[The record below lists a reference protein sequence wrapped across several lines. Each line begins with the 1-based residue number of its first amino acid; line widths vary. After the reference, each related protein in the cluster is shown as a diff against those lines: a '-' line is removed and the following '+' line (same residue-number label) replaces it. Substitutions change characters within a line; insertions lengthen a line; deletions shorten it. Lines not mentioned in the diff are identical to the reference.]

1 MRNKLLI
8 LPLALIFL
16 AVLVSASGN
25 SVTVSLF
32 YDATTSDSLQI
43 MNGDD
48 VGIVVSADSIFEN
61 SMNVRVDFLG
71 TSETNLLDVDTIQDS
86 YFKHMVFGQEV
97 YLYPGTYSIKAT
109 VTGSPSGKTD
119 VDYLYLE
126 VLAPTPQNRLPVITS
141 TPVTQ
146 VNEGANYAYDV
157 QATDADGDTLV
168 YSLTTAPM
176 WLSINSQTGLIT
188 GTAPQVS
195 ADTQYN
201 VVVSVSDG
209 KGSVTQSYVLT
220 VKNVVVPPV
229 NNPPVITSTP
239 ISQINEGQNYVY
251 DVDATDADGDTLVY
265 SLTQKPSWLSI
276 NSQTGLITGVAP
288 QLDADYEFIATVKVY
303 DGKDFDTQV
312 FTITV
317 KNVPTPPVNHL
328 PVITSTPV
336 TQVNEGQNYVY
347 DVNANDAD
355 GDTLTY
361 SLTTAPSWLSINSQT
376 GLITG
381 TAPQVTS
388 DTNYNVV
395 VSVSDGKGSVSQAY
409 TLTVKNI
416 VVPPQNNLPVITSTP
431 VTQVNEGQNYVYDVN
446 ANDADGDTLVYSL
459 TQAPS
464 WLSINSATGLIT
476 GTAPQVNADTQYNV
490 VVSVSDGKGSVSQ
503 SYVLTVKNVVVP
515 PVNNLP
521 VITSTPVTQVNEG
534 QNYVYDVNATDQ
546 DGDILVYSLTTAP
559 SWLSIN
565 SATGLITGTA
575 PQVNADTQYNVV
587 VSVSDG
593 KGSVSQSYVLTV
605 KNVVVP
611 PVNNLPVITSTPVT
625 QVNEGQNYVYD
636 VNATDQD
643 GDILVYS
650 LTTAP
655 SWLSINSATGLITGT
670 APQVNA
676 DTQYNVVV
684 SVSDG
689 KGSVSQ
695 SYVLTVKNVVVPP
708 VNNLPVITS
717 TPVTQV
723 NEGQNYVYDVNAN
736 DADGDTLTYSLT
748 TAPSW
753 LSINSATGLITGTAP
768 QVNADTAFSVTVK
781 VSDGTGFVTQSY
793 TLTVKNVPIV
803 PPPSNGPSGKDGDG
817 ERIRT
822 LPLDDFYNAKYLS
835 QFNPPIVLSEEPEA
849 PVKGKISLAGKILL
863 WLFIL
868 IILLIIL
875 IIIFWLR
882 RM

>member
-276 NSQTGLITGVAP
+276 NSQ
-288 QLDADYEFIATVKVY
+288 
-303 DGKDFDTQV
+303 
-312 FTITV
+312 
-317 KNVPTPPVNHL
+317 
-328 PVITSTPV
+328 S
-336 TQVNEGQNYVY
+336 
-347 DVNANDAD
+347 
-355 GDTLTY
+355 
-361 SLTTAPSWLSINSQT
+361 

-381 TAPQVTS
+381 TAPFVSS
-388 DTNYNVV
+388 DT
-395 VSVSDGKGSVSQAY
+395 Q
-409 TLTVKNI
+409 
-416 VVPPQNNLPVITSTP
+416 
-431 VTQVNEGQNYVYDVN
+431 
-446 ANDADGDTLVYSL
+446 
-459 TQAPS
+459 
-464 WLSINSATGLIT
+464 
-476 GTAPQVNADTQYNV
+476 
-490 VVSVSDGKGSVSQ
+490 
-503 SYVLTVKNVVVP
+503 
-515 PVNNLP
+515 
-521 VITSTPVTQVNEG
+521 
-534 QNYVYDVNATDQ
+534 
-546 DGDILVYSLTTAP
+546 
-559 SWLSIN
+559 
-565 SATGLITGTA
+565 
-575 PQVNADTQYNVV
+575 
-587 VSVSDG
+587 
-593 KGSVSQSYVLTV
+593 
-605 KNVVVP
+605 
-611 PVNNLPVITSTPVT
+611 
-625 QVNEGQNYVYD
+625 
-636 VNATDQD
+636 
-643 GDILVYS
+643 
-650 LTTAP
+650 
-655 SWLSINSATGLITGT
+655 
-670 APQVNA
+670 
-676 DTQYNVVV
+676 
-684 SVSDG
+684 
-689 KGSVSQ
+689 
-695 SYVLTVKNVVVPP
+695 
-708 VNNLPVITS
+708 
-717 TPVTQV
+717 
-723 NEGQNYVYDVNAN
+723 
-736 DADGDTLTYSLT
+736 
-748 TAPSW
+748 
-753 LSINSATGLITGTAP
+753 
-768 QVNADTAFSVTVK
+768 FSVTVK

-803 PPPSNGPSGKDGDG
+803 PPVNNLPVITSTPVTQVNEGANYVYDVNANDADGDTLTYTLTQKPSWLSINSQSGLITGTAPQVDSDYEFIATVKVSDGKDFDTQTFTITVKNVPTPPVN
-817 ERIRT
+817 R
-822 LPLDDFYNAKYLS
+822 LPV
-835 QFNPPIVLSEEPEA
+835 IT
-849 PVKGKISLAGKILL
+849 
-863 WLFIL
+863 
-868 IILLIIL
+868 
-875 IIIFWLR
+875 
-882 RM
+882 

>member
-636 VNATDQD
+636 VNA
-643 GDILVYS
+643 
-650 LTTAP
+650 
-655 SWLSINSATGLITGT
+655 
-670 APQVNA
+670 
-676 DTQYNVVV
+676 
-684 SVSDG
+684 
-689 KGSVSQ
+689 
-695 SYVLTVKNVVVPP
+695 
-708 VNNLPVITS
+708 
-717 TPVTQV
+717 
-723 NEGQNYVYDVNAN
+723 N